1 MWWIT
6 IYVGSRKGVKK
17 KNLYFFKKI
26 KKSVSN
32 ILYISIYLSMKN
44 LFETIR
50 VKRERERDKN

>member
-17 KNLYFFKKI
+17 TYIFFKKI

-50 VKRERERDKN
+50 VKRERERER